1 MSITIKQAFEKLA
14 MVTGAAVKN
23 PWFVGRNLNQA
34 FADIADNIEGGG
46 GGGST
51 VEVTQVLESGTK
63 VATITV
69 DDTPTD
75 IFAPTPAEPTDVEVT
90 QVVSSGTKIATISVD
105 DVETDIYAPA
115 SGGGGD
121 WTYLGS
127 VTGQSTIDLPSGFK
141 ELLVFSV
148 PVPSSAGVMFSYHYL
163 ADVMNRVTYKPYLT
177 MGYSNDTSTFY
188 GGALYEFTNYQA
200 TEQLKLVSAKD
211 QGSDRTSD
219 CKTIVYYK

>member
-1 MSITIKQAFEKLA
+1 MSITIKQAFQKLA

-23 PWFVGRNLNQA
+23 PWFIGRNLNQA

-90 QVVSSGTKIATISVD
+90 QVVSTGTKIATITVD
-105 DVETDIYAPA
+105 DTPTDIYAP
-115 SGGGGD
+115 SGGSGSD
-121 WTYLGS
+121 WTYINT
-127 VTGQSTIDLPSGFK
+127 VTGQTPVSLPSGWK
-141 ELLVFSV
+141 EVLIYVEM
-148 PVPSSAGVMFSYHYL
+148 PGTSAGVIVSVHVLSDVL
-163 ADVMNRVTYKPYLT
+163 AKAVYSKSFIA
-177 MGYSNDTSTFY
+177 GGAASNDGYYASIEVTASTATLGY
-188 GGALYEFTNYQA
+188 AWYVNGA
-200 TEQLKLVSAKD
+200 
-211 QGSDRTSD
+211 RTSD
-219 CKTIVYYK
+219 SKVVVYYK

>member
-34 FADIADNIEGGG
+34 FADIAENIEGGG

-121 WTYLGS
+121 WTYVS
-127 VTGQSTIDLPSGFK
+127 TVTGKTPVSLPSGWK
-141 ELLVFSV
+141 ELLVYVEAPGTSYGVLFPI
-148 PVPSSAGVMFSYHYL
+148 PVLKDVLAKAAYSDSFIAGGSAGASSDHYASIEVSESAVNL
-163 ADVMNRVTYKPYLT
+163 AYV
-177 MGYSNDTSTFY
+177 FY
-188 GGALYEFTNYQA
+188 QT
-200 TEQLKLVSAKD
+200 T
-211 QGSDRTSD
+211 DRTSD
-219 CKTIVYYK
+219 AKMIVYYK

>member
-34 FADIADNIEGGG
+34 FADIAENIEGGG

-115 SGGGGD
+115 SGGGGEI
-121 WTYLGS
+121 GRAH
-127 VTGQSTIDLPSGFK
+127 V
-141 ELLVFSV
+141 
-148 PVPSSAGVMFSYHYL
+148 
-163 ADVMNRVTYKPYLT
+163 
-177 MGYSNDTSTFY
+177 
-188 GGALYEFTNYQA
+188 
-200 TEQLKLVSAKD
+200 
-211 QGSDRTSD
+211 
-219 CKTIVYYK
+219 